1 MKAIVTGA
9 AGGIGSAMAAALRE
23 AGHEVIGHDV
33 RADPAGLVEIHGDL
47 LDPAHREEV
56 LALAREREVDALVLA
71 HGIAAAAS
79 LADTTREFSDRAMDI
94 NTLSMLD
101 AFDDFR
107 ALLSERDGVFVA
119 ISSQAGLVGEAA
131 NGPYCASKFA
141 VVGWAEGLQD
151 AGVAIPRVRI
161 LCPGA
166 TQTPLLQRAFEG
178 MAQSQGVSY
187 DDILQMRA
195 ARIPAGRLGRVTD
208 LGAAAVWLAELR
220 TPGVMIAPVT
230 GGEVLA

>member
-9 AGGIGSAMAAALRE
+9 AGGIGSAIAAALRA

-33 RADPAGLVEIHGDL
+33 RPGEAGEVELVGDL
-47 LDPAHREEV
+47 LDPAHRGQLLAVAEE
-56 LALAREREVDALVLA
+56 RGVDALVLA
-71 HGIAAAAS
+71 HGIAAAVS
-79 LADTTREFSDRAMDI
+79 LAQTTREFSDRAMKV

-101 AFDDFR
+101 VFDDFR
-107 ALLSERDGVFVA
+107 ALLTERGGVFVA

-141 VVGWAEGLQD
+141 VVGWAEGLRD
-151 AGVAIPRVRI
+151 SGSTIPRVRI

-166 TQTPLLQRAFEG
+166 TVTPLLRRAFEG
-178 MAQSQGVSY
+178 MAESQGVTY
-187 DDILQMRA
+187 EDILAMRES
-195 ARIPAGRLGRVTD
+195 RIPAGRLGRVSD
-208 LGAAAVWLAELR
+208 LGAATVWLAELSN
-220 TPGVMIAPVT
+220 PDVLIAPVT

>member
-9 AGGIGSAMAAALRE
+9 AGGIGSAMAAALRT

-33 RADPAGLVEIHGDL
+33 RSDEAGLVEIHGDL
-47 LDPAHREEV
+47 LDAAHRAEL
-56 LALAREREVDALVLA
+56 LALARERGVDAVVLA

-79 LADTTREFSDRAMDI
+79 LADTSREFSDRAMNI

-101 AFDDFR
+101 VFDDFR
-107 ALLSERDGVFVA
+107 ELLVERDGVFVA

-141 VVGWAEGLQD
+141 VVGWAEGLERSG
-151 AGVAIPRVRI
+151 APVPRIRI

-166 TQTPLLQRAFEG
+166 TETPLLRRAFEG
-178 MAQSQGVSY
+178 MAQSQGVQY
-187 DDILQMRA
+187 EDILGMRE

-208 LGAAAVWLAELR
+208 LGAASVWLAELR
-220 TPGVMIAPVT
+220 NPAVLIAPVT